1 MDENN
6 SDWLV
11 NDDGKNNINDLIKE
25 AVALETTEKIGFYY
39 LDKKRTQNI
48 FKKSGY
54 QSPSR
59 LKNSGSNIIIRPID
73 DIVNKKIN
81 NITQSKQFIR

>member
-6 SDWLV
+6 SEWLV

-25 AVALETTEKIGFYY
+25 AVALETTEKNRILLFRQ
-39 LDKKRTQNI
+39 KRTQNI

-54 QSPSR
+54 QLPNQ

>member
-1 MDENN
+1 M
-6 SDWLV
+6 

-25 AVALETTEKIGFYY
+25 AVALETTGKIGFYY

-48 FKKSGY
+48 LKKSRY
-54 QSPSR
+54 QLPSQ
-59 LKNSGSNIIIRPID
+59 LKNSSSNIIIRTID
-73 DIVNKKIN
+73 DNVNRKIN